1 MKKLIFLFIFLYS
14 YNSYALSGNE
24 LYSMMTS
31 NDMHEKLE
39 AIRYIEGVID
49 TEKAFWVV
57 QMTNK
62 HDENSKP
69 NYEGMVCPP
78 DNYTLQQVQDI
89 VKIYIEKNPAYRQL
103 GAATHAHYALLL
115 AWPCTE

>member
-31 NDMHEKLE
+31 YDMHEKLE

-69 NYEGMVCPP
+69 NYEGMVCPQTIIHF
-78 DNYTLQQVQDI
+78 N
-89 VKIYIEKNPAYRQL
+89 KYRI
-103 GAATHAHYALLL
+103 
-115 AWPCTE
+115 

>member
-1 MKKLIFLFIFLYS
+1 MKKLIFIFMFLYS

-24 LYSMMTS
+24 LYSMMMS
-31 NDMHEKLE
+31 NDIHEKLE
-39 AIRYIEGVID
+39 AMRYIEGIID
-49 TEKAFWVV
+49 TEKAFWIV

-62 HDENSKP
+62 QEDKLKP
-69 NYEGMVCPP
+69 PYEVMVCPP
-78 DNYTLQQVQDI
+78 DKYTLQQVHDI